1 MWELFVSLFVGM
13 DWLVITLLSV
23 GVILLSIEIFVPG
36 FGVFGTM
43 GIISVL
49 AGIIARVVGKNL
61 SALTVVAYIGYLIII
76 VGIITLIVFGIMV
89 WSAKKG
95 LISKTP
101 FIQNKTAVSQG
112 HTEGTPDYSKLV
124 GKNGITLT
132 DLNPIGKIKVD
143 GEIFDA
149 QSEKDYIYAG
159 VGVKVVK
166 CEGVKIVVEK
176 INNNDN

>member
-1 MWELFVSLFVGM
+1 MGELFISLFMGM
-13 DWLVITLLSV
+13 DFLVITLLSI
-23 GVILLSIEIFVPG
+23 GVVLLCIEIFVPG
-36 FGVFGTM
+36 FGVFGIM
-43 GIISVL
+43 GIISVV
-49 AGIIARVVGKNL
+49 AGIIARVVNKGL
-61 SALTVVAYIGYLIII
+61 DAITIVAYVGFLIML

-112 HTEGTPDYSKLV
+112 YTAGTPDYSKIV
-124 GKNGITLT
+124 GKNGTAIT

-149 QSEKDYIYAG
+149 QSGKEYIYAG
-159 VGVKVVK
+159 SGVKVIK
-166 CEGVKIVVEK
+166 SEGVKIIVEK
-176 INNNDN
+176 ISNID